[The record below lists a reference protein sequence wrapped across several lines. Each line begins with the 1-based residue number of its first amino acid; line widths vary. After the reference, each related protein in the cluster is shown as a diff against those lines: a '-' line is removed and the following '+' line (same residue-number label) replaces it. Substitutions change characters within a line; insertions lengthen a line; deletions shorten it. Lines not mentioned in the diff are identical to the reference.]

1 MSQTIA
7 EHNDEMYDCFSTIK
21 GLKKVYLQPP
31 SSEKLVY
38 PCLII
43 TQDTPQMLYADDIP
57 YAAWR
62 TFELLLID
70 YDMESNIPADILAI
84 NNSNFFITPNRYY
97 VADNLCHWSYSLV
110 FSKSII

>member
-1 MSQTIA
+1 MSQTIS
-7 EHNDEMYDCFSTIK
+7 EHNDELYDCFSKIER
-21 GLKKVYLQPP
+21 LRKVYLQPP

-43 TQDTPQMLYADDIP
+43 TQDIPQVMYADDKP

-70 YDMESNIPADILAI
+70 YDLESSIPGDILEL
-84 NNSNFFITPNRYY
+84 NNSNFFIEPNRYY
-97 VADNLCHWSYSLV
+97 VADNLCHWSYTLV
-110 FSKSII
+110 FTKSII